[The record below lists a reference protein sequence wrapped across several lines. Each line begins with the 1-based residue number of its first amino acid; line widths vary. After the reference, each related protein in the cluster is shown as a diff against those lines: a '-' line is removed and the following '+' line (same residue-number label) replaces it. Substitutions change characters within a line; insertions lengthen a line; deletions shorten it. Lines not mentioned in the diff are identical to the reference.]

1 MKIRC
6 FQLCETSGSH
16 WHGLTLPLSLAQM
29 SRPWVKRAWW
39 HNCKFAGFCV
49 LVVCQPAGL
58 KGGDLR
64 NQCFQGSLRF
74 ARSLGPDLAQRRSH
88 FVPSREETNVA
99 SQISGLC
106 THPFWYLVCTYMIYI
121 RLSTSSCVEARVV
134 NTEGYWGPW
143 LFVCVWGVG
152 VKPNRKKQK
161 IKNQLQ
167 FRMCCTFVSS
177 L

>member
-1 MKIRC
+1 MTLIVSLLFFSSGFHFSLLHDMFVFVSTELLCFCCLWIMKIRC

-49 LVVCQPAGL
+49 LVVCQRAGL

-88 FVPSREETNVA
+88 FVPSREETNVV

-106 THPFWYLVCTYMIYI
+106 THPFLYPRLYIYDI
-121 RLSTSSCVEARVV
+121 HTPV
-134 NTEGYWGPW
+134 Y
-143 LFVCVWGVG
+143 FV
-152 VKPNRKKQK
+152 
-161 IKNQLQ
+161 
-167 FRMCCTFVSS
+167 MCGG
-177 L
+177 